1 MKTSFRISA
10 TQLKPAYIAVQ
21 DLATTKKLIQ
31 SPTVQTY
38 TFTNEASMP
47 FGAAR
52 IRSSIHIAFPKLVDN
67 NANAN
72 HLKDVITIGLD
83 EDKKVITDVEWE
95 QDYR

>member
-1 MKTSFRISA
+1 
-10 TQLKPAYIAVQ
+10 
-21 DLATTKKLIQ
+21 
-31 SPTVQTY
+31 
-38 TFTNEASMP
+38 MP